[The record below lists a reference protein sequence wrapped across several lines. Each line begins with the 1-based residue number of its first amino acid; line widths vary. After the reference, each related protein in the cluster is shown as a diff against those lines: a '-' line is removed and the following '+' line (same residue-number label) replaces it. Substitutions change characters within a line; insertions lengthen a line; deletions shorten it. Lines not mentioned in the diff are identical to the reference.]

1 MSETIVVI
9 DCVKGDTGLKLGLC
23 GIVEAVAGPLQA
35 DSGTSGLA
43 AASTAGIETASS
55 CGSSGSRC
63 YSSPDCCSGMLC
75 IRDNYGDSNSPAH
88 CKDDSCFPAHA
99 RVVLEGGVVK
109 PVAQLEL
116 GDRVLSVDPA
126 TGRHVYSAVYF
137 FGHRDA
143 TASSEFITLTLG
155 RTEQCS
161 GEESVGCSLDTSG
174 SLPGSSL
181 SLTASPR
188 HFVPVCSCAF
198 GAATCA
204 SACTFSSAT
213 YKHMRQVRT
222 GDWVWAAAAA
232 TQAGSGSA
240 GAGAELVQ
248 VLSVSTE
255 MATGLYNP
263 FTLAGPIVVDGV
275 VASSHSEWALDGVL
289 EAIAPGALKH
299 LPMVYQALMLPL
311 RLAYSVLGTRLWSA
325 LLEGTRLQEQLH
337 LLGTVLGGTLTL
349 VAQ

>member
-1 MSETIVVI
+1 MLDLLILQLARSSASITGKGRASGIHVRQLLPGSCCLQI

-126 TGRHVYSAVYF
+126 TGRCVRVA
-137 FGHRDA
+137 R
-143 TASSEFITLTLG
+143 LG
-155 RTEQCS
+155 VRNNAR
-161 GEESVGCSLDTSG
+161 
-174 SLPGSSL
+174 
-181 SLTASPR
+181 ASPIS
-188 HFVPVCSCAF
+188 P
-198 GAATCA
+198 
-204 SACTFSSAT
+204 
-213 YKHMRQVRT
+213 Y
-222 GDWVWAAAAA
+222 
-232 TQAGSGSA
+232 
-240 GAGAELVQ
+240 
-248 VLSVSTE
+248 VS
-255 MATGLYNP
+255 
-263 FTLAGPIVVDGV
+263 
-275 VASSHSEWALDGVL
+275 
-289 EAIAPGALKH
+289 
-299 LPMVYQALMLPL
+299 
-311 RLAYSVLGTRLWSA
+311 
-325 LLEGTRLQEQLH
+325 
-337 LLGTVLGGTLTL
+337 
-349 VAQ
+349 